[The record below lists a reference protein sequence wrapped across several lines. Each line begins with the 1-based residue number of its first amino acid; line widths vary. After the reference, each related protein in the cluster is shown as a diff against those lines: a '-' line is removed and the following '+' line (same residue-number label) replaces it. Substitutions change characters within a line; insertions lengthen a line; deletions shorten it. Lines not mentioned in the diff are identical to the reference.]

1 MMTRAIVPL
10 LVSIALCS
18 VGCTAHQATAP
29 PAPVV
34 VFITECPAPARPVL
48 PHLNGSLPFDHP
60 VNVEAILERDDAYRA
75 YIQGLEA
82 AIECYRAQTEEAQ

>member
-1 MMTRAIVPL
+1 MMTRAIVL
-10 LVSIALCS
+10 LLASTALGSCG
-18 VGCTAHQATAP
+18 VRQPAVP
-29 PAPVV
+29 VAPVI
-34 VFITECPAPARPVL
+34 VFVTECPAPARPAL

-82 AIECYRAQTEEAQ
+82 AIECYRVQTEGAQ